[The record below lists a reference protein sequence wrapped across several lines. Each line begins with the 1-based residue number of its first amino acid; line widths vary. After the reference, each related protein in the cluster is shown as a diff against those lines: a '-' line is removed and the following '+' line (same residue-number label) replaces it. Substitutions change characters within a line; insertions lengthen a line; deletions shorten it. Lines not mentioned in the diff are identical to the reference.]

1 MWINIDRRQIFLKA
15 YCISIVIVYVLLPVT
30 HVLIHLAVKI
40 NSIIIII
47 TVSLSLHH
55 SHPCIIYE
63 VNMRHIQDKYDAVM
77 KQISIF
83 FSKYEVLSTAIF
95 KYCQNIIKLLLLIF
109 KYTVGKPYP
118 IIALNVHFCWT
129 KNNGRFVYPKHW
141 QAFIRAI

>member
-1 MWINIDRRQIFLKA
+1 MRNIAKYSVVTDPKVSAPGICRPLDRMIKLIFATKMA
-15 YCISIVIVYVLLPVT
+15 Q
-30 HVLIHLAVKI
+30 
-40 NSIIIII
+40 NSNP
-47 TVSLSLHH
+47 VSLSLHH

-118 IIALNVHFCWT
+118 IIALNVHFC
-129 KNNGRFVYPKHW
+129 
-141 QAFIRAI
+141 

>member
-1 MWINIDRRQIFLKA
+1 MAFSF
-15 YCISIVIVYVLLPVT
+15 IS
-30 HVLIHLAVKI
+30 
-40 NSIIIII
+40 
-47 TVSLSLHH
+47 VSLSLHH

-118 IIALNVHFCWT
+118 IIALNVHFC
-129 KNNGRFVYPKHW
+129 
-141 QAFIRAI
+141 